1 MSQRSVLYR
10 NGAVYSPVD
19 PFATAMLAVGDRVAW
34 VGAEGAAES
43 HADGVDEVV
52 DLQERLVT
60 PAFVDAHVHLTQTGL
75 AMTSLD
81 LAGTQSVDEVLDA
94 LAAYAAKH
102 DGVILGFGWDDT
114 DWPKH
119 RAPTQDEVERAA
131 PRRLVYLSR
140 VDGHSGVPS
149 AALVDAAPGI
159 RAAEGFEPTG
169 LVRRAAHHAVRDA
182 VAELVTPDQ
191 RRDAALLALRHAA
204 SLGVGSVHEIA
215 APHINPLTDVP
226 LLRSLTA
233 AQPLP
238 DVVAYWGQHVSDG
251 GVAAV
256 RAYEL
261 SGAAGDL
268 NIDGS
273 LGSRTAWLST
283 PYADAETCG
292 SNYLDLAA
300 ATEHV
305 VACTKAG
312 VQAGFHVIGDAAVS
326 TAIEAI
332 GRAAEQCGLDAVLAA
347 RHRLEHVEM
356 IDSDLVSELVRLGVV
371 ASVQPAFDAAWGGD
385 DGMYAARLGV
395 ERARSLNPYALM
407 ARAGVQLAFG
417 SDSPVTPIS
426 PWEGVRAAA
435 LHQTPGQRMTVR
447 GAFSAHTR
455 GGWRAAGRD
464 DAGVLAPG
472 QLASF
477 AVWDVAEADLV
488 VQTPDQRVAA
498 WSTDPRSGVRGLP
511 DLSPGL
517 TPPTCLRTVAAGR
530 EIFAAGGVSR

>member
-19 PFATAMLAVGDRVAW
+19 PFATAMLVVGDQVAW

-52 DLQERLVT
+52 DLQGRLVT

-81 LAGTQSVDEVLDA
+81 LARAESLAHALDA
-94 LAAYAAKH
+94 LSDYAAHH

-114 DWPKH
+114 EWPDH
-119 RAPTQDEVERAA
+119 RPPTQAEIERAA
-131 PRRLVYLSR
+131 PGRLAYLSR
-140 VDGHSGVPS
+140 VDGHSGVVS
-149 AALVDAAPGI
+149 AALVHAVPAIRDAD
-159 RAAEGFEPTG
+159 GFDPAG

-182 VAELVTPDQ
+182 VATLVSSQQ
-191 RRDAALLALRHAA
+191 RHDAALLALRHAA
-204 SLGVGSVHEIA
+204 SVGVGSVHEIS
-215 APHINPLTDVP
+215 APHINPLADIP
-226 LLRSLTA
+226 MLRA
-233 AQPLP
+233 MVAEEPLP
-238 DVVAYWGQHVSDG
+238 DVVAYWGQQAADG
-251 GVAAV
+251 GLGIVQSYGLA
-256 RAYEL
+256 
-261 SGAAGDL
+261 GAAGDL

-283 PYADAETCG
+283 PYDDADTCG
-292 SNYLDLAA
+292 ATYIDLTA

-305 VACTKAG
+305 IACTKAG
-312 VQAGFHVIGDAAVS
+312 VQAGFHVIGDAAVR

-332 GRAAEQCGLDAVLAA
+332 ARAAEQCGLDAVLAA
-347 RHRLEHVEM
+347 RHRLEHIELL
-356 IDSDLVSELVRLGVV
+356 DPDLVPELVRLGVV
-371 ASVQPAFDAAWGGD
+371 ASVQPAFDAAWGGEH
-385 DGMYAARLGV
+385 GMYAARLGV
-395 ERARSLNPYALM
+395 DRARRLNPYAPM

-435 LHQTPGQRMTVR
+435 LHQTPEHRMTVR

-472 QLASF
+472 QLANF

-488 VQTPDQRVAA
+488 VQTPDERVAA

-511 DLSPGL
+511 DLSTG
-517 TPPTCLRTVAAGR
+517 TAPPRCLQTVVAGR
-530 EIFAAGGVSR
+530 SIYAADGVSR